1 MRNFKLT
8 YPAAPTL
15 SIDLYRAIK
24 GAKGDKPSGG
34 GNPGEVNASGALLA
48 ANRLSEY
55 ALDPAAQTDAQAN
68 LGLGIADPL
77 SYYILAK
84 A

>member
-24 GAKGDKPSGG
+24 GAKDDKPSGG
-34 GNPGEVNASGALLA
+34 GIAAGEQGIVVGPTPPENP
-48 ANRLSEY
+48 
-55 ALDPAAQTDAQAN
+55 
-68 LGLGIADPL
+68 
-77 SYYILAK
+77 YINQLWLRTP
-84 A
+84 